1 MKKEIDIYDFDKT
14 IVPFDSGSL
23 FTAYC
28 FLHYPWCF
36 ITLPIIAVAALLM
49 VLHIINFTSFKKT
62 CFLFLPL
69 IPKEKAVK
77 KFWDRHINEV
87 HPWFKERTR
96 YSVVISASPDFL
108 LNDIA
113 KRLSFDKLI
122 CTRHNPK
129 NGIIIGENCRDGE
142 KVRRLYEEFCRDC
155 VEVEDVY
162 SDSLRHD
169 KPIFSLANGKC
180 YHIGKGEK
188 IPFDFNEVY
197 GENTE
202 VKN

>member
-113 KRLSFDKLI
+113 KQQNQTANMFISSFAGASEQNTAGCKQAADDALKLFATNDKI
-122 CTRHNPK
+122 K
-129 NGIIIGENCRDGE
+129 NA
-142 KVRRLYEEFCRDC
+142 RRKGAPT
-155 VEVEDVY
+155 
-162 SDSLRHD
+162 LRGV
-169 KPIFSLANGKC
+169 L
-180 YHIGKGEK
+180 
-188 IPFDFNEVY
+188 
-197 GENTE
+197 
-202 VKN
+202 